1 MPGPVLVSS
10 DRKVDIDVLERAR
23 ALIPVLAAR
32 SAATVANRRVP
43 DETIADFHRAGLFR
57 VLQPARFGGLELDF
71 AVFATSGLSQS
82 RARRHDR
89 YLAQPPE
96 RGLGARRIRDRAAE
110 DRGMRG

>member
-43 DETIADFHRAGLFR
+43 DETIQDFHRAVVPR
-57 VLQPARFGGLELDF
+57 VSNEAASNLEDF
-71 AVFATSGLSQS
+71 
-82 RARRHDR
+82 
-89 YLAQPPE
+89 
-96 RGLGARRIRDRAAE
+96 
-110 DRGMRG
+110 